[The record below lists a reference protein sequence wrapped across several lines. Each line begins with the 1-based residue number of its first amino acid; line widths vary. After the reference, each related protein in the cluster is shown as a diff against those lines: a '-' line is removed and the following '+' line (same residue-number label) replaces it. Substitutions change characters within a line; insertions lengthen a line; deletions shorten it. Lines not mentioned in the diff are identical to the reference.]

1 MKQKSDPN
9 IPIIIIDDEPG
20 ILFLHE
26 LMLTESNI
34 SNQLYSFYNPIEGLD
49 FIRKTVSE
57 NKYILVLLDI
67 NMPLMNGWEILEK
80 LDELKIADQV
90 NVIMAT
96 SSIQKSDKE
105 KSQKYNTVKMYLEK
119 PIDLED
125 CQLIKGLLLGMK

>member
-49 FIRKTVSE
+49 TVSE
-57 NKYILVLLDI
+57 NKYVLVLLDI
-67 NMPLMNGWEILEK
+67 NMPLMNGWEIRKK

-119 PIDLED
+119 PIGLED